1 MLMRDERALSVFR
14 TASLARFMFI
24 IIKLSEIYDPADPM
38 RDSGQGSRSF
48 PSERCKSRELEAEI
62 GANERGE
69 SYESEIKERLR
80 LQIIYSRY
88 HF

>member
-1 MLMRDERALSVFR
+1 
-14 TASLARFMFI
+14 MFI

-69 SYESEIKERLR
+69 QLWKRDQRAPSSSNHLLSI
-80 LQIIYSRY
+80 
-88 HF
+88 